1 MKEQVPPER
10 FPPYQVEDPEMTRL
24 SSSVDPL
31 EDPDPEPEPESDSEL
46 ALVAAGAADVAK
58 VVATSGTEEGT
69 ITLSIALVLSSGSP
83 LLMMGATTSVGSG
96 I

>member
-10 FPPYQVEDPEMTRL
+10 FPPYQVEDPVMTRP

-31 EDPDPEPEPESDSEL
+31 VDPDPEPDPEL
-46 ALVAAGAADVAK
+46 ALVAAGATDVAR

-69 ITLSIALVLSSGSP
+69 TMLSIALALSSGSP

-96 I
+96 K